1 MNEQSRTNDETST
14 NHETSTHHGPST
26 HGPSTHETGSQPP
39 VPSSRGPLDRWTSR
53 RTLVLVILAA
63 SALLLLSTTQTWVTA
78 SGLGETATV
87 DEVAITGAEAAE
99 TVTAMGLVGLAS
111 ALALTIARKLIRY
124 LIAVLVLASS
134 AVSGAAVVAVLSDPA
149 AAVTAALGETTGT
162 TTDAQDYALSPSL
175 WLAAV
180 AVVLVTLAGLALLLV
195 SHRWPDRAGR
205 RYESPAEGATAA
217 AAEDLDEFDLWDDL
231 SQGEDPTE
239 RP

>member
-1 MNEQSRTNDETST
+1 MSETTAS
-14 NHETSTHHGPST
+14 
-26 HGPSTHETGSQPP
+26 PP
-39 VPSSRGPLDRWTSR
+39 PAPAPRGTLARLTSR
-53 RTLVLVILAA
+53 RNLVLMILAA
-63 SALLLLSTTQTWVTA
+63 SGLLLLSTAQTWVTA

-87 DEVAITGAEAAE
+87 DEVTITGAEAAE

-111 ALALTIARKLIRY
+111 ALALSIARKVVRY

-134 AVSGAAVVAVLSDPA
+134 VISGAAVVTVLRDPA

-162 TTDAQDYALSPSL
+162 TTNAETYALAPAF
-175 WLAAV
+175 WLAGVAV
-180 AVVLVTLAGLALLLV
+180 ALLVIAGLALLFV

-205 RYESPAEGATAA
+205 RYESPAEGSVAA
-217 AAEDLDEFDLWDDL
+217 AQDPDEFDLWDGL

>member
-14 NHETSTHHGPST
+14 NHETSTHGPST
-26 HGPSTHETGSQPP
+26 HGPSTHETGSRPP

-134 AVSGAAVVAVLSDPA
+134 AISGAAVVAVLSDPA

-162 TTDAQDYALSPSL
+162 TTDAQDYALSPAL
-175 WLAAV
+175 WLAVV

-205 RYESPAEGATAA
+205 RYESPAEGATAT